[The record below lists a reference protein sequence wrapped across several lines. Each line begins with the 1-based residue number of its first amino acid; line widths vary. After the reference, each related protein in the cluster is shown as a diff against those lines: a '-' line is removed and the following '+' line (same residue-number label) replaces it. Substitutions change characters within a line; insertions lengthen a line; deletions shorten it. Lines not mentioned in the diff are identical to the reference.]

1 MIERR
6 PRAPVLR
13 SIAFLAIAVSAS
25 SVNGQLDVFHL
36 EQLADTA

>member
-13 SIAFLAIAVSAS
+13 SMALRAMAPKAVFGHRRIAAF
-25 SVNGQLDVFHL
+25 DCW
-36 EQLADTA
+36 

>member
-13 SIAFLAIAVSAS
+13 SMALRATRQRV
-25 SVNGQLDVFHL
+25 VGEGQLDVLHL
-36 EQLADTA
+36 EQR

>member
-13 SIAFLAIAVSAS
+13 SIALRAI
-25 SVNGQLDVFHL
+25 GQRVVGEGELGVLHL
-36 EQLADTA
+36 EQR